1 MAKTLPP
8 MHPGEVL
15 REEFLIPMNLTQ
27 KQLADA
33 IKVPFQRVNQ
43 IISGKRGMT
52 PSTALRLAKYFD
64 MSPGFWLNLQ
74 MKVDLQTAERTER
87 DVLKTIRTKKLQ
99 PAAR

>member
-1 MAKTLPP
+1 ML
-8 MHPGEVL
+8 L
-15 REEFLIPMNLTQ
+15 QEFLIPMNLTQ

-74 MKVDLQTAERTER
+74 MRVDLQTAERTER